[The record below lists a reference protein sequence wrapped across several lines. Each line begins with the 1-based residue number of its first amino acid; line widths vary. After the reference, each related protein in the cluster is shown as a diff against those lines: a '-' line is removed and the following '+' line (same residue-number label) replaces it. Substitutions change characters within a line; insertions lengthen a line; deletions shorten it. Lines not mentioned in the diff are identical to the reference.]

1 MPENTSLIT
10 PLYKHMAAHRWA
22 FDAASWT
29 IADRIKRLK
38 VKGVR
43 HLEDRTF
50 ILLNTPDPDRVYQ
63 SVVHGLNGGRS

>member
-1 MPENTSLIT
+1 MNEITNTIT

-22 FDAASWT
+22 FDAASLG
-29 IADRIKRLK
+29 IAERIKRLK
-38 VKGVR
+38 VRGVR

>member
-22 FDAASWT
+22 FGAASPG
-29 IADRIKRLK
+29 IAERIKRLK
-38 VKGVR
+38 VRGVR

-50 ILLNTPDPDRVYQ
+50 ILLNTPDPDRVYGD
-63 SVVHGLNGGRS
+63 VVRGLNGVRK

>member
-29 IADRIKRLK
+29 IADRIKK
-38 VKGVR
+38 AV
-43 HLEDRTF
+43 E
-50 ILLNTPDPDRVYQ
+50 
-63 SVVHGLNGGRS
+63 